1 MKFSRGRTRE
11 TGEEAICGMWVI
23 VMLVLLAGTSF
34 LMFKKY
40 YWSKVFYT
48 KESLITILKKE
59 HEGAGY

>member
-1 MKFSRGRTRE
+1 
-11 TGEEAICGMWVI
+11 MWVI